1 VPALAVERT
10 ATDGVDVLA
19 VEGEI
24 DVASSPRLIAA
35 LNEAVTENEGPLVV
49 DLTRVD
55 FMDSTGLALLLNAQ
69 RRVVRRGHGF
79 AIVCSAGPLLRVFEV
94 TDMVDMLRVR
104 PDRKSAASAAVGSSS
119 RLI

>member
-1 VPALAVERT
+1 VHALAVERT

-24 DVASSPRLIAA
+24 DMATSPRLIAA
-35 LNEAVTENEGPLVV
+35 LNEAVTDSEGPLVV
-49 DLTRVD
+49 DLTGVA
-55 FMDSTGLALLLNAQ
+55 FMDSTGLALLLNAH

-79 AIVCSAGPLLRVFEV
+79 AVVCAGGPLLRVFQV

-104 PDRKSAASAAVGSSS
+104 PDLKSAASAAVGSSS
-119 RLI
+119 RYI